1 MKNGLFWALSIF
13 FLIVGFARP
22 AEFQSSYSKSV
33 IERNIPVKE
42 ISSLGELDIEYGV
55 KGYMRISYVTRVR
68 VTIKNAK
75 KNFNGTIHLRYY
87 SVGDMLS
94 SYSREISIK
103 KGENTTVYFYPFLN
117 ATDPGFTVAF
127 VDNNGKEVESFEDGI
142 EGETVDT
149 TSEMVIASFLSKNNK
164 YSLTGAKD
172 FKIKY
177 IYLNE
182 NQIEGDY
189 RDLGAFD
196 LVIMPDD
203 YETVFNTKTVEI
215 IKERDRQGGANLLEK
230 DIENFNLNRLY
241 LGREDRAEWTWKTER
256 VLIPVLENLN
266 IKTGRYIAIIIIYI
280 IVVSPITYFILARR
294 KRKVEYWIFVPVWS
308 LIFTAIIYMV
318 STDSRIDGMYM
329 NYVSVLDLRKD
340 RKIEDVAFSITN
352 SSNIPYK
359 VEINNGYKI
368 ESLYGSYSKL
378 VERNKDKVSYNIE
391 SKDNGADINVLEA
404 TVFDTLFLKARG
416 EPGITLDSAGE
427 IYIDGN
433 IVKGEFNNKLGVNL
447 KKVFA
452 IYDDEIIYLGDVAKG
467 KNKKFASDTEKVFLN
482 DLTSGLQDSVFMN
495 KIFDFSYEGENP
507 KIQALLTSVLDK
519 TSVSGG
525 KKAEFVALVDGRLRG
540 EFSSDVSTVNGYT
553 ILVLQ
558 ADKPENKDLGSDK
571 FINSMG
577 KLPMS
582 VGESSYSFSN
592 SALLNKNSADISYM
606 TDKHRKV
613 RCLRLLSEYKEELNP
628 CKVYIFNPVT
638 GGYDVVFEP
647 DKDFIKKIREY
658 TSSGGKMELD
668 KGKDQVFY
676 VDSSYVEN
684 GKITLRYEVEQ
695 LAYDEISAFSIP
707 NIPKISMEYE

>member
-164 YSLTGAKD
+164 FSLIGEKD

-378 VERNKDKVSYNIE
+378 VERNKDRVSYNIE

-427 IYIDGN
+427 IYRDGN

-558 ADKPENKDLGSDK
+558 ADKPENKDLGSDN

>member
-1 MKNGLFWALSIF
+1 
-13 FLIVGFARP
+13 
-22 AEFQSSYSKSV
+22 
-33 IERNIPVKE
+33 
-42 ISSLGELDIEYGV
+42 
-55 KGYMRISYVTRVR
+55 
-68 VTIKNAK
+68 
-75 KNFNGTIHLRYY
+75 
-87 SVGDMLS
+87 
-94 SYSREISIK
+94 
-103 KGENTTVYFYPFLN
+103 
-117 ATDPGFTVAF
+117 
-127 VDNNGKEVESFEDGI
+127 
-142 EGETVDT
+142 
-149 TSEMVIASFLSKNNK
+149 
-164 YSLTGAKD
+164 
-172 FKIKY
+172 
-177 IYLNE
+177 
-182 NQIEGDY
+182 
-189 RDLGAFD
+189 
-196 LVIMPDD
+196 
-203 YETVFNTKTVEI
+203 
-215 IKERDRQGGANLLEK
+215 
-230 DIENFNLNRLY
+230 
-241 LGREDRAEWTWKTER
+241 
-256 VLIPVLENLN
+256 
-266 IKTGRYIAIIIIYI
+266 
-280 IVVSPITYFILARR
+280 
-294 KRKVEYWIFVPVWS
+294 
-308 LIFTAIIYMV
+308 
-318 STDSRIDGMYM
+318 
-329 NYVSVLDLRKD
+329 
-340 RKIEDVAFSITN
+340 
-352 SSNIPYK
+352 
-359 VEINNGYKI
+359 
-368 ESLYGSYSKL
+368 
-378 VERNKDKVSYNIE
+378 
-391 SKDNGADINVLEA
+391 
-404 TVFDTLFLKARG
+404 
-416 EPGITLDSAGE
+416 
-427 IYIDGN
+427 
-433 IVKGEFNNKLGVNL
+433 
-447 KKVFA
+447 
-452 IYDDEIIYLGDVAKG
+452 
-467 KNKKFASDTEKVFLN
+467 
-482 DLTSGLQDSVFMN
+482 MN

-658 TSSGGKMELD
+658 TSSGGKMKLD

>member
-68 VTIKNAK
+68 VAIKNAK

-378 VERNKDKVSYNIE
+378 VERNKDRVSYNIE

-427 IYIDGN
+427 IYRDGN

>member
-68 VTIKNAK
+68 VAIKNAK

-378 VERNKDKVSYNIE
+378 VERNKDRVSYNIE

-427 IYIDGN
+427 IYRDGN

-676 VDSSYVEN
+676 VDSSYAEN

>member
-164 YSLTGAKD
+164 YSLTDAKD

-378 VERNKDKVSYNIE
+378 VERNKDRVSYNIE

-427 IYIDGN
+427 IYRDGN

-571 FINSMG
+571 FIHSMG

>member
-1 MKNGLFWALSIF
+1 MKNGLFWALSLF
-13 FLIVGFARP
+13 FIIAGFARP

-33 IERNIPVKE
+33 MERNISIKE
-42 ISSLGELDIEYGV
+42 ISSLGDLDIEYGI
-55 KGYMRISYVTRVR
+55 KGYMRISSVTRVR
-68 VTIKNAK
+68 VVIKNAK
-75 KNFNGTIHLRYY
+75 KNFNGTVHLKYY
-87 SVGDMLS
+87 SVGDALS
-94 SYSREISIK
+94 SYSRKISMK
-103 KGENTTVYFYPFLN
+103 KGESTTVYFYPFLN

-127 VDNNGKEVESFEDGI
+127 VDDNGKEVESFENSV
-142 EGETVDT
+142 EGEAVDT
-149 TSEMVIASFLSKNNK
+149 TSELVIASFLSKNNK
-164 YSLTGAKD
+164 FSLIGEKD

-189 RDLGAFD
+189 RDLSSFD

-203 YETVFNTKTVEI
+203 YEAAFKAKTVEI

-241 LGREDRAEWTWKTER
+241 LGREDRAEWTWKSEK

-266 IKTGRYIAIIIIYI
+266 IKTGRYTAIIIIYI

-294 KRKVEYWIFVPVWS
+294 KRKVEYWIFVPIWS
-308 LIFTAIIYMV
+308 IIFTAIIYMV

-340 RKIEDVAFSITN
+340 RRIEDVAFSITN
-352 SSNIPYK
+352 SYNIPYK

-378 VERNKDKVSYNIE
+378 VERNKGRVSYNIE
-391 SKDNGADINVLEA
+391 SKDNGADINVLET

-427 IYIDGN
+427 IYRDEN
-433 IVKGEFNNKLGVNL
+433 IVRGEFNNKLGVNL

-452 IYDDEIIYLGDVAKG
+452 VYDDEIIYLGDVAKG

-519 TSVSGG
+519 ISVSGG
-525 KKAEFVALVDGRLRG
+525 KKAAFVALADGMLKG
-540 EFSSDVSTVNGYT
+540 EFASDVSTVNGYT

-558 ADKPENKDLGSDK
+558 ADEPEDK
-571 FINSMG
+571 GISRDNFVNSIG

-582 VGESSYSFSN
+582 IGESSYSFSN

-606 TDKHRKV
+606 IDKHRRVK
-613 RCLRLLSEYKEELNP
+613 CLKLLSEYKEELNP

-638 GGYDVVFEP
+638 EGYDVVFEP
-647 DKDFIKKIREY
+647 DKDFVKKIRDY
-658 TSSGGKMELD
+658 TSSGGKMELER
-668 KGKDQVFY
+668 GKVQVFY
-676 VDSSYVEN
+676 VDSGYVED

-695 LAYDEISAFSIP
+695 QAYDEISAFLIP

>member
-1 MKNGLFWALSIF
+1 
-13 FLIVGFARP
+13 
-22 AEFQSSYSKSV
+22 V

-68 VTIKNAK
+68 VAIKNAK

-127 VDNNGKEVESFEDGI
+127 IDNNGKEVESFEDGI

-340 RKIEDVAFSITN
+340 RRIEDVAFSITN

-378 VERNKDKVSYNIE
+378 VERNKDRVSYNIE

-427 IYIDGN
+427 IYRDGN

>member
-68 VTIKNAK
+68 VAIKNAK

-340 RKIEDVAFSITN
+340 RRIEDVAFSITN

-378 VERNKDKVSYNIE
+378 VERNKDRVSYNIE

-427 IYIDGN
+427 IYRDGN

-613 RCLRLLSEYKEELNP
+613 RCLRLLSKYKEELNP

>member
-340 RKIEDVAFSITN
+340 RRIEDVAFSITN

-378 VERNKDKVSYNIE
+378 VERNKDRVSYNIE

-427 IYIDGN
+427 IYRDGN

>member
-68 VTIKNAK
+68 VAIKNAK

-378 VERNKDKVSYNIE
+378 VERNKDRVSYNIE

-427 IYIDGN
+427 IYRDGN

-684 GKITLRYEVEQ
+684 GKITMRYEVEQ

>member
-68 VTIKNAK
+68 VAIKNAK

-340 RKIEDVAFSITN
+340 RRIEDVAFSITN

-378 VERNKDKVSYNIE
+378 VERNKDRVSYNIE

-427 IYIDGN
+427 IYRDGN

>member
-42 ISSLGELDIEYGV
+42 ISSLGELDIEYGI

-68 VTIKNAK
+68 VAIKNAK

-215 IKERDRQGGANLLEK
+215 INERDRQGGANLLEK

-378 VERNKDKVSYNIE
+378 VERNKDRVSYNIE

-427 IYIDGN
+427 IYRDGN

-613 RCLRLLSEYKEELNP
+613 RCLGLLSEYKEELNP

-658 TSSGGKMELD
+658 TSSGGKMKLD

>member
-55 KGYMRISYVTRVR
+55 KGYMHISYVTRVR
-68 VTIKNAK
+68 VAIKNAK

-378 VERNKDKVSYNIE
+378 VERNKDRVSYNIE

-427 IYIDGN
+427 IYRDGN

>member
-68 VTIKNAK
+68 VAIKNAK
-75 KNFNGTIHLRYY
+75 KNFIGTIHLRYY

-378 VERNKDKVSYNIE
+378 VERNKDRVSYNIE

-427 IYIDGN
+427 IYRDGN